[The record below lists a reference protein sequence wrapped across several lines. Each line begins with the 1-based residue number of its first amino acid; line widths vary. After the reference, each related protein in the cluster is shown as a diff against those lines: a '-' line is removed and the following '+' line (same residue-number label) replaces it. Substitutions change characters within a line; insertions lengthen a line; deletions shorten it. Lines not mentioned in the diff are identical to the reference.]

1 MKSREEVL
9 TSGYLCKKDIRILLK
24 VSREVADKM
33 FDDAHQYELE
43 KYGRRGMYYYGKKV
57 SIEAVLAVTGK
68 SFNMLAKQIK
78 SSDSP
83 AK

>member
-1 MKSREEVL
+1 MKTRESL
-9 TSGYLCKKDIRILLK
+9 LAQTHLCKSENKLLFGVGK
-24 VSREVADKM
+24 SVASAV
-33 FDDAHQYELE
+33 FDVAHQTDLAQL
-43 KYGRRGMYYYGKKV
+43 GRPRMFYYGKKV

>member
-9 TSGYLCKKDIRILLK
+9 AAGYLCKKDIRILLN

-33 FDDAHQYELE
+33 FDDAHQYELK

>member
-1 MKSREEVL
+1 MKTREDLLGE
-9 TSGYLCKKDIRILLK
+9 GWLCRKDIKILLK
-24 VSREVADKM
+24 ASREKADEI
-33 FDDAHQYELE
+33 FRDAHQYELE
-43 KYGRRGMYYYGKKV
+43 KYGRPRMYYYGRKV
-57 SIEAVLAVTGK
+57 SLEAVLAVTGK

>member
-1 MKSREEVL
+1 MKTREEL
-9 TSGYLCKKDIRILLK
+9 LAGGYLCRKDIKILLN

-33 FDDAHQYELE
+33 FDDAHQHDLE
-43 KYGRRGMYYYGKKV
+43 TVGRPRMYYYGRKV
-57 SIEAVLAVTGK
+57 SLEAVLAVTGK

>member
-1 MKSREEVL
+1 MKTREDLLGE
-9 TSGYLCKKDIRILLK
+9 GWLCRKDIKILLK
-24 VSREVADKM
+24 ASREKADEI
-33 FDDAHQYELE
+33 FRDAHQYELE

-78 SSDSP
+78 SSQSP
-83 AK
+83 AN

>member
-1 MKSREEVL
+1 MKTREDLLGE
-9 TSGYLCKKDIRILLK
+9 GWLCRKDIKILLK
-24 VSREVADKM
+24 ASREKADEI
-33 FDDAHQYELE
+33 FRDAHQYELE
-43 KYGRRGMYYYGKKV
+43 KYGRRRMYYYGRKV
-57 SIEAVLAVTGK
+57 SLEAVLAVTGK